1 MITAFLVLNLLTNF
15 AVAQGPGDA
24 IAVVVRKDNPASNL
38 SFDSLARIYRGQQTS
53 WKNGEEVLVVNQSAR
68 SAIRKSFYER
78 ALKDGGDR
86 KYYQPG
92 SPVPFSTMV
101 QDSSAA
107 VKMYVSRV
115 PGAIGYIWL
124 HEVDDSVKV
133 VAIENQLP
141 TPENLRNGIYPLGVY
156 K

>member
-1 MITAFLVLNLLTNF
+1 MITAYLVLTLLTSF
-15 AVAQGPGDA
+15 ASAQGPGDA
-24 IAVVVRKDNPASNL
+24 IVVVVRKDNPANNL
-38 SFDSLARIYRGQQTS
+38 SFDSLARIYRGQQTT

-68 SAIRKSFYER
+68 SAIRKSFYGL

-115 PGAIGYIWL
+115 AGAIGYIWL
-124 HEVDDSVKV
+124 HEVDDSIKV
-133 VAIENQLP
+133 VAIENKAP
-141 TPENLRNGIYPLGVY
+141 TPENLSNGIYPLGVY